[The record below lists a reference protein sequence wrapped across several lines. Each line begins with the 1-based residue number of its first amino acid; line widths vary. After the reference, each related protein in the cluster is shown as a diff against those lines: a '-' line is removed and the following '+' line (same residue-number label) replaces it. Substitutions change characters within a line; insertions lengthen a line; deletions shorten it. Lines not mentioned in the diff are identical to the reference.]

1 MVMMKR
7 VFAILAAALVMAAC
21 GGKDNPEPEVKK
33 SVTGCWELSNVTTK
47 ATVGS
52 VTVNVYVE
60 FKSDKTFVLYQ
71 KLGEG
76 RFTVFTGTYKYENDQ
91 LLGTYTNSSSW
102 GPYSATV
109 SDSSLTLTTAGGK
122 EVDTYKKITSIP
134 DNVKNNTY

>member
-1 MVMMKR
+1 MMKR
-7 VFAILAAALVMAAC
+7 LLAFMAAALVLAAC
-21 GGKDNPEPEVKK
+21 GGKDNPEPEVKTT
-33 SVTGCWELSNVTTK
+33 VVGCWELTNVTTK

-60 FKSDKTFVLYQ
+60 FTANNKFSLYQ

-76 RFTVFTGTYKYENDQ
+76 RYSVFTGTFKYEGNQ
-91 LLGTYTNSSSW
+91 LLGTYDKGTSW
-102 GPYSATV
+102 GPYSVTV

-134 DNVKNNTY
+134 DSVKNNTY